1 MSQSIRY
8 FAPPKPGDIV
18 WCRFPQEKSL
28 QPAPKARPALVLR
41 VGEIDGHPAVAIAYG
56 TSQKLERLFPG
67 EFAISPADGAA
78 YTASGLSYPTKFN
91 LARSVELP
99 FNDRWFAVPPG
110 APFGQQPKLGVLH
123 PALMKRAQAAFS
135 AAAPV
140 ARTPGKQE

>member
-1 MSQSIRY
+1 MSQSTRY

-18 WCRFPQEKSL
+18 WCRFPHEKNL

-41 VGEIDGHPAVAIAYG
+41 VGEIDGYPAVAIAYG

-123 PALMKRAQAAFS
+123 PALVKRAQAAFS

-140 ARTPGKQE
+140 ARTPDK

>member
-1 MSQSIRY
+1 
-8 FAPPKPGDIV
+8 
-18 WCRFPQEKSL
+18 
-28 QPAPKARPALVLR
+28 LVLR

-78 YTASGLSYPTKFN
+78 YITSGLSYPTKFN

-123 PALMKRAQAAFS
+123 PALMQRAQAAFS
-135 AAAPV
+135 ATAPV
-140 ARTPGKQE
+140 TRTPGKQK

>member
-1 MSQSIRY
+1 VSQSTRY

-41 VGEIDGHPAVAIAYG
+41 VGEIDRHPAVAIAYG
-56 TSQKLERLFPG
+56 TSQKLKQLFPG

-123 PALMKRAQAAFS
+123 PALMKRAQAAF
-135 AAAPV
+135 AAAPM
-140 ARTPGKQE
+140 ARPPGKQE

>member
-41 VGEIDGHPAVAIAYG
+41 VGEIEGHPAVAIAYG
-56 TSQKLERLFPG
+56 TSQKVERLFPG
-67 EFAISPADGAA
+67 EFAILPADGAA

-99 FNDRWFAVPPG
+99 YNDRWFAVPPG
-110 APFGQQPKLGVLH
+110 APFSQQPKLGVLH

-140 ARTPGKQE
+140 ARTPDKQ